1 MTWSPF
7 FTLVTPRPTSTTTPA
22 PSWPRIAGNNP
33 SGSAPDSV
41 NSSVWQTPVAL
52 ISTSTS
58 PSRGPSSWT
67 VDISSGFPA
76 ATAMAA
82 RTSMSISSYS
92 SVVMSYRA
100 VRHAQ
105 TGVAAKHMIG
115 QSGRQMNHNLEHLAA
130 RAAPAIF
137 VVFWSTGFVATKYVL
152 HSAEPLTYLSI
163 RMALVVVLMAV
174 IVAIARPKWPDRVGV
189 FHSIV
194 AGILVHG
201 FYLGGTA
208 IAIAH
213 SIPAGLSAL
222 IPGLQPIL
230 TSTLANRWL
239 GERVTPQQ
247 WTGLLLGLAGVVLI
261 LHDRPMSG
269 EAGWGWLASGMSLV
283 SITLGTLYQQRY
295 CGKIDWRAGNLVQYI
310 AVTIFFAAGA
320 ALFES
325 NVVHW
330 TGEFVLSLIWLAV
343 VLSIGSIGLLYW
355 LIRRSAATSVASL
368 FYLVPA
374 VTAVMAYLLFGERL
388 DGIAI
393 AGMVAC
399 AAAVFLVNRR
409 ARA

>member
-1 MTWSPF
+1 MDHELDNF
-7 FTLVTPRPTSTTTPA
+7 
-22 PSWPRIAGNNP
+22 
-33 SGSAPDSV
+33 
-41 NSSVWQTPVAL
+41 
-52 ISTSTS
+52 
-58 PSRGPSSWT
+58 
-67 VDISSGFPA
+67 
-76 ATAMAA
+76 
-82 RTSMSISSYS
+82 
-92 SVVMSYRA
+92 
-100 VRHAQ
+100 
-105 TGVAAKHMIG
+105 
-115 QSGRQMNHNLEHLAA
+115 AA

-137 VVFWSTGFVATKYVL
+137 VLLWSTGFVATKYVV
-152 HSAEPLTYLSI
+152 HNADPLTYLAI

-174 IVAIARPKWPDRVGV
+174 IAAIAQPKWPDRIGIA
-189 FHSIV
+189 HSVV

-208 IAIAH
+208 VAIAH

-247 WTGLLLGLAGVVLI
+247 WAGLLLGLGGVVLI

-269 EAGWGWLASGMSLV
+269 EAGWGWLASGVSLV
-283 SITLGTLYQQRY
+283 SITLGTLYQRRY
-295 CGKIDWRAGNLVQYI
+295 CGRIDWRAGNLVQYI
-310 AVTIFFAAGA
+310 AVTVFFAAGA
-320 ALFES
+320 WLFES

-330 TGEFVLSLIWLAV
+330 TGEFVLALAWLAV

-374 VTAVMAYLLFGERL
+374 VTAVMAYVLFGERL
-388 DGIAI
+388 DPLAI
-393 AGMVAC
+393 AGMVAG

-409 ARA
+409 A